1 MSKTKK
7 EINIDI
13 TELQNEIKPF
23 EVSVTKPIANGV
35 LRDGRRYQVQVI
47 ITTEEDEF
55 IDEK

>member
-35 LRDGRRYQVQVI
+35 LRDGRRYQVQVT
-47 ITTEEDEF
+47 ITTDEDEF
-55 IDEK
+55 IEE